1 MGAEQPKDPRPAPA
15 AEPSKPSGKLRT
27 RIVARP
33 GHGIIVVGLGSGA
46 RVRREPDSLVTTDP
60 RETTYP
66 FYRGK
71 KR

>member
-46 RVRREPDSLVTTDP
+46 LMKAWGDRRRRRRTPPTVRRP
-60 RETTYP
+60 RGDTP
-66 FYRGK
+66 
-71 KR
+71 